1 MDTKH
6 LVVVKSNKVVEA
18 GYRLSLYE
26 QRILLSCIA
35 QINSKGSLTIDDRF
49 EISAKEIIELS
60 GVISLDRAYSIL
72 KEAADKLSLRKVI
85 ICDPDP
91 NNPKEK
97 TRSISWTSSV
107 GYLPNEG
114 KVLLRFGFDM
124 IPYLT
129 ILTKEFTQ
137 YKLENVTKF
146 KSTYSIRLYE
156 LLMQWISIGKREL
169 EVDWLKKQ
177 LQVEDSY
184 PQMCDFKRRVID
196 VAIKEINDH
205 SDIHLNKPDQR
216 KSGRVITHFIF
227 TFGLKPPKASKAT
240 SKDTV
245 RTKPLIPLFE
255 GHPDY
260 IVDTDGVLAEHE
272 SLKVKPTSNPKIID
286 GATKQKLAGLK
297 KATKITP

>member
-35 QINSKGSLTIDDRF
+35 QINSKGSLTIEDRF
-49 EISAKEIIELS
+49 EVSAKEIVELS
-60 GVISLDRAYSIL
+60 GVISLDRVYSIL
-72 KEAADKLSLRKVI
+72 KEAVDKLSLRKVI

-97 TRSISWTSSV
+97 TRSISWISSV
-107 GYLPNEG
+107 GYMPNEG

-156 LLMQWISIGKREL
+156 LLMQWISTGKREV
-169 EVDWLKKQ
+169 EIAWLKKQ
-177 LQVEDSY
+177 LQVEESY
-184 PQMCDFKRRVID
+184 PQMCDFKKRVID

-205 SDIHLNKPDQR
+205 SDIHVNKPDQR
-216 KSGRVITHFIF
+216 KAGRVITHFIF
-227 TFGLKPPKASKAT
+227 TFGFKPPKASKT
-240 SKDTV
+240 PSKNTA

-255 GHPDY
+255 GHPNY
-260 IVDTDGVLAEHE
+260 VVDTSVVLADHE
-272 SLKVKPTSNPKIID
+272 VLKVKPISKSKVID
-286 GATKQKLAGLK
+286 DVTKQKIAGLK
-297 KATKITP
+297 KATKAK